1 MASVAKGL
9 FGGHLPWT
17 MIMIGAGIGIAV
29 IILDQILKARG
40 TKFRV
45 PVLAAA
51 IGIYLPLETMVPIFL
66 GGLLN
71 YLVTRTFGKNLSEEQ
86 VEKRNRI
93 GTLFAAGLI
102 TGEAL
107 IGIFI
112 GFAIYGSK
120 NAEVFALPA
129 GMQLGGS
136 LGEWVGLVVLGVVG
150 YWLYR
155 AGKRGPA

>member
-1 MASVAKGL
+1 M
-9 FGGHLPWT
+9 
-17 MIMIGAGIGIAV
+17 
-29 IILDQILKARG
+29 
-40 TKFRV
+40 

-71 YLVTRTFGKNLSEEQ
+71 HLVTRTFGKNLSDED

-112 GFAIYGSK
+112 GFAIYGTKS
-120 NAEVFALPA
+120 ADVFALPG

-136 LGEWVGLVVLGVVG
+136 LGEFAGLVVLGVVG